1 MGNNLPQEYKGN
13 FFSNFFKKIK
23 GLFFRKPIQDIKS
36 EGVEADKI
44 SDDINLDISKK
55 LNNISFNKR
64 NEKLEEEIKNIV
76 ENKMELLEKMPYE
89 RIKQLEALYDEEIE
103 KNKKEI
109 EYLNYQL
116 KKVNA

>member
-23 GLFFRKPIQDIKS
+23 GLFFKNQIQDIKT
-36 EGVEADKI
+36 ENIVKNKKE
-44 SDDINLDISKK
+44 NTNMDISEK
-55 LNNISFNKR
+55 LNNISFNKKD
-64 NEKLEEEIKNIV
+64 EKLEKDIKNIV
-76 ENKMELLEKMPYE
+76 ENNRELLKKLPYE
-89 RIKQLEALYDEEIE
+89 RLKQLETLYDEEIE

-109 EYLNYQL
+109 EYLDYQL

>member
-13 FFSNFFKKIK
+13 FFSNFFNKIK
-23 GLFFRKPIQDIKS
+23 KFFFREQVQDNKS
-36 EGVEADKI
+36 ENIVENKI
-44 SDDINLDISKK
+44 KEDISEK
-55 LNNISFNKR
+55 LNNISFNKKD
-64 NEKLEEEIKNIV
+64 EKLEEEIKNIV
-76 ENKMELLEKMPYE
+76 ENNRELLKKMPYE
-89 RIKQLEALYDEEIE
+89 RIKQLQALYDEEIE